1 MTQAPLDNT
10 SFPWLTARRI
20 AVARTEVRA
29 LRLSYAGE
37 LGWELHVPAARLPEV
52 FDALWSAGA
61 DHGIAH
67 YGSFAMNAM
76 RMEKMFRGASELT
89 NEVTLPEADV
99 MRFARLDKPG
109 GFIGLEATRRSA
121 ERRDRPWQCVYLEV
135 GTAGADSLGGEA
147 ILAGGERTGA
157 VSSGAWGPSVGASLA
172 FGYIR
177 PEHAAPGTELEVM
190 VLGEPRPARVLA
202 EARFDP
208 GNAGPR
214 S

>member
-1 MTQAPLDNT
+1 M
-10 SFPWLTARRI
+10 
-20 AVARTEVRA
+20 RA

-37 LGWELHVPAARLPEV
+37 LGWELHVPAAHLAQV

-61 DHGIAH
+61 DHAIAH

-109 GFIGLEATRRSA
+109 GFVGLEATRRSA
-121 ERRDRPWQCVYLEV
+121 ERRDRPWQCACLEV
-135 GTAGADSLGGEA
+135 EAAGADCLGGEA

-172 FGYIR
+172 FGYVR
-177 PEHAAPGTELEVM
+177 PEHAAPGTELEVL
-190 VLGEPRPARVLA
+190 VLGKRRPARVLA
-202 EARFDP
+202 EARYDP
-208 GNAGPR
+208 GNLRPR